1 MQKII
6 KVTLLLIL
14 FQQAVCYAQTDSLV
28 LVRLSR
34 VNYCNGKVYE
44 AKILNDRVLV
54 KEGQIINL
62 NQQISKKQEE
72 IDSYLTDIDVFKKQL
87 LNRNSGLEIY
97 KQQDLHQKTEIKQL
111 RKKNVVL
118 KIGLVVIS
126 GIAGYSIINSN

>member
-34 VNYCNGKVYE
+34 VNYCNGKIYE
-44 AKILNDRVLV
+44 VKILNNRVLV
-54 KEGQIINL
+54 KDELIINL

-72 IDSYLTDIDVFKKQL
+72 IDSYLVDIDVFKKQL

-126 GIAGYSIINSN
+126 GITVWSLSKQ

>member
-34 VNYCNGKVYE
+34 VNYCNGKIYE

-54 KEGQIINL
+54 KEGQIVNL

-72 IDSYLTDIDVFKKQL
+72 IDSYLTDIDTFKKQL

-126 GIAGYSIINSN
+126 GITVWSLLKQ

>member
-6 KVTLLLIL
+6 KVILLLIL

-34 VNYCNGKVYE
+34 VNYCNGKIYE
-44 AKILNDRVLV
+44 VKILNNRVLV
-54 KEGQIINL
+54 KDELIINL

-72 IDSYLTDIDVFKKQL
+72 IDSYLVDIDVFKKQL

-126 GIAGYSIINSN
+126 GITVWSLSKQ